1 MRQGELLTYRPI
13 DGVKRS
19 EHVTIRRSQHDA
31 ARLSILRS
39 PPVKDR
45 GSRIALNEG
54 HASERFMP
62 VRYADFIRM

>member
-1 MRQGELLTYRPI
+1 MRQDELLTYRPI

-19 EHVTIRRSQHDA
+19 KYVAIRRRQYNA
-31 ARLSILRS
+31 TCLSILKS

-45 GSRIALNEG
+45 GSRIALNQRY
-54 HASERFMP
+54 ASERFVP